1 MMQELNLVIPFIIAI
16 VVLLIVDLKF
26 VGRNSHKIS
35 TKEAA
40 IWTAIFVGVSL
51 AFAWYTYSLYGK
63 EKATE
68 FLSAYVIEK
77 TLSVDNLFVFILIFA
92 YFKVP
97 DEYQHKVL
105 FYGILGA
112 IVLRAIFIFAGV
124 SVMKFLDINIWGLQI
139 NVLLL
144 GFGGFLVYEGFKA
157 MKEALN
163 DIPDEQEQDFE
174 SSAGARLVKK
184 LFKGK
189 VSATYDG
196 DKFVTKQ
203 KMVEIVTEKPVK
215 YPGTGNKGHTLLKL
229 VQKKVVKTVTVATP
243 LLVVVGV
250 VEFTDLLFAVD
261 SIPSIFSVSKDPFIL
276 YSSNIFAILGLRSMY
291 FLLANMLPLFKY
303 LKHGVALILAFI
315 GAKMVTAPVFHIS
328 GSLSLWIV
336 LGILTISVG
345 ISLLTFKNE
354 PEAV

>member
-1 MMQELNLVIPFIIAI
+1 MMYELNLIIPFIIAI
-16 VVLLIVDLKF
+16 VVLLVVDLKF
-26 VGRNSHKIS
+26 VGRKSHRIL

-40 IWTAIFVGVSL
+40 IWTFIFIAVSM

-97 DEYQHKVL
+97 HEYHHKVL

-124 SVMKFLDINIWGLQI
+124 KLMSFLNLHIWGYNINI
-139 NVLLL
+139 LLI
-144 GFGGFLVYEGFKA
+144 GFGAFLVYAGVKA

-163 DIPDEQEQDFE
+163 DIPDEEEQDFE
-174 SSAGARLVKK
+174 KSAGAKLVRKI
-184 LFKGK
+184 FKGR
-189 VSATYDG
+189 VHPNYDG
-196 DKFVTKQ
+196 DKFITQQ
-203 KMVEIVTEKPVK
+203 KVYESRHSIAA
-215 YPGTGNKGHTLLKL
+215 GNYSGFSVRKF
-229 VQKKVVKTVTVATP
+229 ATP

-261 SIPSIFSVSKDPFIL
+261 SIPAIFSVSQDPFIL

-291 FLLANMLPLFKY
+291 FLLANLLPLFKY

-315 GAKMVTAPVFHIS
+315 GLKMVSAPVFHIS
-328 GSLSLWIV
+328 GTLSLWIV
-336 LGILTISVG
+336 LGILTVSIG
-345 ISLLTFKNE
+345 ISLLTFKKE
-354 PEAV
+354 PETS

>member
-1 MMQELNLVIPFIIAI
+1 MMNELNLVIPFIAA
-16 VVLLIVDLKF
+16 VVILLIVDLKF
-26 VGRNSHKIS
+26 VGRKAHKVS
-35 TKEAA
+35 TKEAG
-40 IWTAIFVGVSL
+40 IWTAIFVLVSL

-97 DEYQHKVL
+97 DQYQHKVL

-124 SVMKFLDINIWGLQI
+124 SVMKFLDIHIWGMEI
-139 NVLLL
+139 NILLL
-144 GFGGFLVYEGFKA
+144 GFGAFLVYAGFKA
-157 MKEALN
+157 MKEATN
-163 DIPDEQEQDFE
+163 DIPDEEEQDFAN
-174 SSAGARLVKK
+174 SAGAKLVFKI
-184 LFKGK
+184 FKGK
-189 VSATYDG
+189 VSKTYHG
-196 DKFVTKQ
+196 DKFVTK
-203 KMVEIVTEKPVK
+203 VPVQN
-215 YPGTGNKGHTLLKL
+215 GTVITW
-229 VQKKVVKTVTVATP
+229 VKVATP

-261 SIPSIFSVSKDPFIL
+261 SIPAIFSVSKDPFIL

-315 GAKMVTAPVFHIS
+315 GAKMVTAPIFHIS
-328 GSLSLWIV
+328 GTLSLWIV
-336 LGILTISVG
+336 LGVLAVSIG
-345 ISLLTFKNE
+345 ISLLTFKKE
-354 PEAV
+354 PVTS

>member
-1 MMQELNLVIPFIIAI
+1 MMNELNLVIPFIIAV
-16 VVLLIVDLKF
+16 VVLLVIDLK
-26 VGRNSHKIS
+26 VIGRKAHAVT

-40 IWTAIFVGVSL
+40 IWTFIFIAVSL

-68 FLSAYVIEK
+68 FLTAYVIEK

-97 DEYQHKVL
+97 KEYHHKVL
-105 FYGILGA
+105 FWGIIGA

-124 SVMKFLDINIWGLQI
+124 SLMKFLDLNILGLEINI
-139 NVLLL
+139 LLL
-144 GFGGFLVYEGFKA
+144 LFGGFLVYAGTKA
-157 MKEALN
+157 MLEAMN
-163 DIPDEQEQDFE
+163 NIPDEEEQDFE
-174 SSAGARLVKK
+174 NSAGAKFVRK
-184 LFKGK
+184 LFGGK
-189 VSATYDG
+189 VTKTYRG
-196 DKFVTKQ
+196 DKFV
-203 KMVEIVTEKPVK
+203 VEELLRDPLHRAVK
-215 YPGTGNKGHTLLKL
+215 Y
-229 VQKKVVKTVTVATP
+229 VKVATP

-250 VEFTDLLFAVD
+250 VEFTDLLFAVY
-261 SIPSIFSVSKDPFIL
+261 SIPAIFSVSKDPFIL

-328 GSLSLWIV
+328 GTLSLWIV
-336 LGILTISVG
+336 LGILTLSIL
-345 ISLLTFKNE
+345 ISLLTFKKE
-354 PEAV
+354 PETV

>member
-1 MMQELNLVIPFIIAI
+1 MIPELDLVIPFIIAVI
-16 VVLLIVDLKF
+16 VLLIIDLKF
-26 VGRNSHKIS
+26 VGRKAHKVS

-51 AFAWYTYSLYGK
+51 AFAWYTYGLYGK

-97 DEYQHKVL
+97 DQYHHKVL
-105 FYGILGA
+105 FWGIIGA
-112 IVLRAIFIFAGV
+112 VVLRAIFIFAGV
-124 SVMKFLDINIWGLQI
+124 SLMKFLDVHVFGMDINI
-139 NVLLL
+139 LLL
-144 GFGGFLVYEGFKA
+144 AFGGFLVYAGIKA

-163 DIPDEQEQDFE
+163 DVPDEEEQDFDN
-174 SSAGARLVKK
+174 SVGARFIRKI
-184 LFKGK
+184 FKNK
-189 VSATYDG
+189 VTKHYHE
-196 DKFVTKQ
+196 DKFIASV
-203 KMVEIVTEKPVK
+203 PVK
-215 YPGTGNKGHTLLKL
+215 EAGTNNITF
-229 VQKKVVKTVTVATP
+229 VKVATP

-261 SIPSIFSVSKDPFIL
+261 SIPAIFSVSKDPFIL

-315 GAKMVTAPVFHIS
+315 GAKMVTAPFFHI
-328 GSLSLWIV
+328 GGTLSLWIV
-336 LGILTISVG
+336 LGVLAISIG
-345 ISLLTFKNE
+345 ISLLTFKKQ
-354 PEAV
+354 PEVS